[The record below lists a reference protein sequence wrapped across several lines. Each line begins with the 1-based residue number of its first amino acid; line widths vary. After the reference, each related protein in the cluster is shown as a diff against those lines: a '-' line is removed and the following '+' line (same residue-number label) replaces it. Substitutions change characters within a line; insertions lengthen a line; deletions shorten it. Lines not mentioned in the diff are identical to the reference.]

1 MINLALSIAAGVLI
15 SGLLSLSGLLSVAES
30 IVPGVLALTVTYFI
44 LARRSFKQMERIFGG
59 AMKALQSMPPK
70 MDLAIT
76 ALENARGMGKWQFG
90 VESQVDSQIGMIYF
104 LQQKFD
110 KAQPYFERSLSF
122 GHWMGGAMLG
132 VIHYKKKNHAEMK
145 KTFDL
150 VVKKAKKDSL
160 AWNLYAYLLQQIGER
175 DAAQALLVRAL
186 KKTDDNPK
194 VKDALLAVQ
203 NGKKIKMKSYKDQ
216 WYQFHLER
224 PPMQHQM
231 VAAGGMGKVSKKM
244 RRGR

>member
-1 MINLALSIAAGVLI
+1 MFNVLI
-15 SGLLSLSGLLSVAES
+15 SLAAGFVVTAALSLSGLLSIGES
-30 IVPGVLALTVTYFI
+30 AVPGVLVFI
-44 LARRSFKQMERIFGG
+44 VVFFVLARRTFKQVEKVFSG
-59 AMKALQSMPPK
+59 AMRALQAVPPK
-70 MDLAIT
+70 TELAIT
-76 ALENARGMGKWQFG
+76 ALENARGFGRWQFG
-90 VESQVDSQIGMIYF
+90 VESQVESQIGMIHF

-110 KAQPYFERSLSF
+110 KALPHFERSLSF

-132 VIHYKKKNHAEMK
+132 VIHYKKKNHGEMK
-145 KTFDL
+145 RVFEI
-150 VVKKAKKDSL
+150 VVKKAKKAGL

-175 DAAQALLVRAL
+175 DQAQAVLVRAL
-186 KKTDDNPK
+186 KRTGDDSK

-224 PPMQHQM
+224 PPMQYQM
-231 VAAGGMGKVSKKM
+231 AAAGGMGKVSKKM